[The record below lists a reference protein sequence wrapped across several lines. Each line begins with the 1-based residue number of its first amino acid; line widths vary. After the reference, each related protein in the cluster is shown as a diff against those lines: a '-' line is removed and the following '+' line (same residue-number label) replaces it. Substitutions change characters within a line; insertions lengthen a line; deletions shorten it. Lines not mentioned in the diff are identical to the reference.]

1 MLDLSRTIPLYPAL
15 WYENPVRDICIQRF
29 PSPQASNATQAS
41 PTLSHQ
47 PQNPNGTDTVG
58 GDNNDENEEKASHL
72 RICPKDSL
80 IWTSG
85 FWSVPLQKKLYSEK
99 MEANYDCQKSYHLC
113 TASYKIAAP
122 DKLSSLV
129 KSTSSI
135 QASWIRMLVAP
146 ARSVAGHL
154 VTSSM
159 FLSWSHMQALP
170 AKAQRIND
178 SCT

>member
-1 MLDLSRTIPLYPAL
+1 MK
-15 WYENPVRDICIQRF
+15 NPVRDICIQRS

-47 PQNPNGTDTVG
+47 PQNPNGTDTFG

-85 FWSVPLQKKLYSEK
+85 FWSVPLHKKSCIQRK
-99 MEANYDCQKSYHLC
+99 WKQIMIAKNQTSHLWC
-113 TASYKIAAP
+113 TASYKTATSN
-122 DKLSSLV
+122 KLSSLV
-129 KSTSSI
+129 LHKTTSSG
-135 QASWIRMLVAP
+135 QDSWIRMLVAP
-146 ARSVAGHL
+146 ARSVTGHL
-154 VTSSM
+154 VTSLM
-159 FLSWSHMQALP
+159 VFSWSHVQALP
-170 AKAQRIND
+170 AKAQWIND

>member
-1 MLDLSRTIPLYPAL
+1 MKTLSVTFVSSALPPHRPQMQLRPAPLCPISLKTLMVQIQLVVITMMKMKRKHLTSESVQKTAWFELQDFGLYP
-15 WYENPVRDICIQRF
+15 Y
-29 PSPQASNATQAS
+29 
-41 PTLSHQ
+41 
-47 PQNPNGTDTVG
+47 
-58 GDNNDENEEKASHL
+58 K
-72 RICPKDSL
+72 
-80 IWTSG
+80 
-85 FWSVPLQKKLYSEK
+85 KKLYSEK

-129 KSTSSI
+129 KSTSSV